1 MRTAMTAP
9 DLDAF
14 MAEHGL
20 DEGFRRTAEMVCEPL
35 AARAHRR
42 RIDRKRPAV
51 IGLCGAQGSGK
62 STIAAWARQLLEARG
77 VRTVALSLDDFY
89 LTHDARQRLARE
101 VHPLLAVRGPP
112 GTHDVALCG
121 AVIDQLRNPG
131 KVALPHFDKATD
143 NRTPRGTW
151 ETLKSPVDVVI
162 LEGWCVGAV
171 AQGSA
176 ALATPVNALE
186 RDEDPDAIWR
196 TYVNNQLDGPYQF
209 LFARLQDLILLEAPS
224 FEVVA
229 GWREEQEAKLRAT
242 GAGGMAPAEI
252 ARFVAHYER
261 LTRWILS
268 EMPGRADWVV
278 TLDTERNPY
287 V

>member
-1 MRTAMTAP
+1 MRAAMTAP

-121 AVIDQLRNPG
+121 AVIDQLRTAG
-131 KVALPHFDKATD
+131 KVALPRFDKATD

-151 ETLKSPVDVVI
+151 ETLKSPVDVII

-171 AQGSA
+171 AQGAA

-186 RDEDPDAIWR
+186 REEDPDGVWR
-196 TYVNNQLDGPYQF
+196 AYVNNQLDGLYQF

-229 GWREEQEAKLRAT
+229 GWRTEQEAKLRLQ
-242 GAGGMAPAEI
+242 GGGGMPDAAI

-261 LTRWILS
+261 LTRWILA
-268 EMPGRADWVV
+268 EMPGRADWVI
-278 TLDTERNPY
+278 TLDADRKVY
-287 V
+287 A